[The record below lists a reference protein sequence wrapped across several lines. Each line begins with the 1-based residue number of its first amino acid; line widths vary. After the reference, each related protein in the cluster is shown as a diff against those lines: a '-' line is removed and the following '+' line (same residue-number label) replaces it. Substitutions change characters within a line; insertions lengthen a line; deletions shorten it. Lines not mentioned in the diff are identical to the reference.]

1 MPHKLILLFVFVFSI
16 TAQSQSPEWED
27 LSVFKI
33 NTTAPHAHFELFASQ
48 TQKQKGNQSSL
59 EKSLNGMW
67 DFKWYTTPDK
77 APTNFFANDFDRSQ
91 WDQIPVPANWQFH
104 TDDFPLYSNIVYP
117 YEINP
122 PFMPKDYNPV
132 GCYARTFTIPENW
145 DKHQVFLHFAGVNS
159 AFYVWVNGQKV
170 GYSEGSKTP
179 AEFDI
184 SSYLLVGDN
193 QLAVQVIR
201 WSDGTYL
208 EDQDF
213 WRLSGIERD
222 VRLYASPKKA
232 SLRDFTVRTN
242 LNESYTQA
250 TLEVDVLLS
259 NFSRQ
264 KSKGHISLELMDGN
278 NSIAQTSKVFSLKK
292 GMKACL
298 NR

>member
-1 MPHKLILLFVFVFSI
+1 MSQKLILFLVFVFSI
-16 TAQSQSPEWED
+16 TAKSQSPEWED
-27 LSVFKI
+27 LSVFKV
-33 NTTAPHAHFELFASQ
+33 NTTAPHAHFKLYKSKIEKEKADA
-48 TQKQKGNQSSL
+48 SSL
-59 EKSLNGMW
+59 EVSLNGRW
-67 DFKWYTTPDK
+67 NFKLYGTPKEAPKDFFK
-77 APTNFFANDFDRSQ
+77 NEFDRSD
-91 WDQIPVPANWQFH
+91 WGTIPVPANWQFH

-132 GCYARTFTIPENW
+132 GCYVRTFTIPENW
-145 DKHQVFLHFAGVNS
+145 DEHQVFLHFAGVNS
-159 AFYVWVNGQKV
+159 GFYVWVNGQKV

-184 SSYLLVGDN
+184 SSYLLTGEN
-193 QLAVQVIR
+193 QLAIQVIR

-232 SLRDFTVRTN
+232 SLRDFTVQTN

-259 NFSRQ
+259 NFSKQ
-264 KSKGHISLELMDGN
+264 KYK
-278 NSIAQTSKVFSLKK
+278 F
-292 GMKACL
+292 
-298 NR
+298 

>member
-1 MPHKLILLFVFVFSI
+1 MRILNCFHLRKLKKEINRAWKSHSTEDGILNYRRSEKEAPKDF
-16 TAQSQSPEWED
+16 
-27 LSVFKI
+27 FK
-33 NTTAPHAHFELFASQ
+33 NE
-48 TQKQKGNQSSL
+48 
-59 EKSLNGMW
+59 
-67 DFKWYTTPDK
+67 
-77 APTNFFANDFDRSQ
+77 FDRSD
-91 WDQIPVPANWQFH
+91 WGTIPVPANWQFH

-132 GCYARTFTIPENW
+132 GCYVRTFTIPENW

-184 SSYLLVGDN
+184 SSYLLLGDN

-213 WRLSGIERD
+213 LAFKW
-222 VRLYASPKKA
+222 
-232 SLRDFTVRTN
+232 
-242 LNESYTQA
+242 
-250 TLEVDVLLS
+250 
-259 NFSRQ
+259 
-264 KSKGHISLELMDGN
+264 H
-278 NSIAQTSKVFSLKK
+278 
-292 GMKACL
+292 
-298 NR
+298 